1 METSRRLFPCL
12 FPRWAKSFLMFLGFL
27 FLLSKPISPCEASS
41 PLKLAGGASGHAF
54 CVYHP
59 SKLQFVCWGQNNYGQ
74 LGYPDTQNRGLT
86 QRADSLPIIDL
97 LDHFPEKNG
106 TSLELLLPAYW
117 NNGVLFS
124 DGSAVL
130 FGSDGYGQIGV
141 NSPAPL
147 VLLQDA
153 SLSTE
158 TFKVLAGAGVANCFA
173 TTDEPSDMICW
184 GDDWAGGGDLRAG
197 EGEVVQVVAGY
208 KYVCALY
215 QSTKTFCW
223 GTPGAYNDKIQ
234 GEVVFGG
241 GLYATKLFAGSAH
254 MCAIVNDGSSRC
266 WSYGHTGQLG
276 YGGFDSIDD
285 SPGHEVS
292 SLGPIQFQDAD
303 PYSVQSMCGGVY
315 HSCAL
320 LADHSVWCWGRDREV
335 GTDSAVNLYNPI
347 PLLVEFS
354 VDQSVQAQQLECSD
368 KATCVLFND
377 SSVRCWGGN
386 SYGELGSGSVGIR
399 SAFFAIPLDFTEL
412 VSSSSSASSSEGDPS
427 SSSSEVPSGSDSSSS
442 SSDGEA
448 VALSVTF
455 APNSTSYT
463 IIASAGN
470 QDDDLEAMEVTA
482 HFDSFVM
489 EDHVLLLLG
498 SWKDKGSEVDEEDG
512 GVHHEVWVGV
522 ANSNSTLL
530 ITHHDVKKAQE
541 QETLPGSGRSFAV
554 GPSVKTSLRM
564 DGWPFNFTT
573 APASSW
579 TWTMSLQIPFSHRL
593 IGFECKS
600 IGESVEECLAA
611 SLVEGWTV
619 RVKVVLEALV
629 DGQPDA
635 VTYHILPQSNSSSGA
650 DAQVVEIQFH
660 LPAFQQNLSV
670 LLQTGGA
677 KGDDE
682 EGKEKEEDPNLVVVY
697 VLVPLFVGAVVV
709 VTAVVT
715 TILLRRKRA
724 RNKAHVQEKLSAG
737 LASSI

>member
-1 METSRRLFPCL
+1 MRAIRLLPRFSCCL
-12 FPRWAKSFLMFLGFL
+12 LFFCF
-27 FLLSKPISPCEASS
+27 FLLSKTISPCEASS
-41 PLKLAGGASGHAF
+41 PLKLAGGASGYVF

-59 SKLQFVCWGQNNYGQ
+59 AKLQFICWGQNNYGQ

-106 TSLELLLPAYW
+106 TSLELLLPAFW

-130 FGSDGYGQIGV
+130 FGSDAQGQLGV
-141 NSPAPL
+141 GSSPL
-147 VLLQDA
+147 FLEDA
-153 SLSTE
+153 SLSAG
-158 TFKVLAGAGVANCFA
+158 TFKVLVAGGSAYCFA
-173 TTDEPSDMICW
+173 TTEEPSDMVCQ

-197 EGEVVQVVAGY
+197 EGEVVQVVTGY
-208 KYVCALY
+208 TYLL
-215 QSTKTFCW
+215 STKTFCW
-223 GTPGAYNDKIQ
+223 GSTTIT

-241 GLYATKLFAGSAH
+241 GRYATKLFAGSYH
-254 MCAIVNDGSSRC
+254 TCALMDDGSSRC
-266 WSYGHTGQLG
+266 WGIGTNGQLG
-276 YGGFDSIDD
+276 YGGFDNIDD
-285 SPGHEVS
+285 SPGHEAS
-292 SLGPIQFQDAD
+292 SLGPIQFQEAD
-303 PYSVQSMCGGVY
+303 PYSVQSMCGGLT

-335 GTDSAVNLYNPI
+335 GAGTTLVNNYPT

-354 VDQSVQAQQLECSD
+354 VDQSVQAQQLECSLES
-368 KATCVLFND
+368 TCVLFND
-377 SSVRCWGGN
+377 SSVRCWGG
-386 SYGELGSGSVGIR
+386 SPYGELGSGSFGGLNDV
-399 SAFFAIPLDFTEL
+399 SLATPLYFTNLAPLPEEESS
-412 VSSSSSASSSEGDPS
+412 SSSSSASSSEGDPS

-470 QDDDLEAMEVTA
+470 QDEDLEAMEVTA

-489 EDHVLLLLG
+489 EDHVLLLSG

-512 GVHHEVWVGV
+512 SVHHEVWIGV

-541 QETLPGSGRSFAV
+541 QETLPGSGRSFVV

-573 APASSW
+573 PPASSW
-579 TWTMSLQIPFSHRL
+579 TWTMSLQVPFSHRL

-650 DAQVVEIQFH
+650 DVQVVEIQFH

-709 VTAVVT
+709 VTAVVS

-724 RNKAHVQEKLSAG
+724 RNKARVQEKLSAG